1 MKKINAIAWLITML
15 MTLVASPAFA
25 TDWGSENVTMQVGE
39 TKTLYLPTS
48 VTSKTLKAVN
58 FYSASWND
66 VEVLSHTNYSV
77 KVKALKAT
85 STPVIVRCDY
95 YYYINNGGYTYQ
107 NGGAYDFK
115 VTVEGETTVKPTKI
129 TIPSVVSVEVGDSK
143 DIEATVTPANA
154 EYTLTWSISDNSI
167 ATVYQNGMITGKSV
181 GYADLKVKADN
192 GVYAMC
198 RVSVYKP
205 TPSSISM
212 RSSLAMNVGDTY
224 TLSPTVYPSNSQYT
238 LTWTSSNTNVATVS
252 SSGKVTAKS
261 AGTADI
267 TVKTDNGKTATCN
280 VTVSAK
286 SVTSVSIPS
295 TLSLEVGEAYTLTP
309 TITPSDAAT
318 SCIWSSDNGNVASVS
333 QSGVVFAKNV
343 GTANVTVKTNNG
355 KTATC
360 NVTVS
365 AKSVTSVSIPSTL
378 SLEAGETYTLTPTIT
393 PSDAATSYTWSSDN
407 SNVATVSQS
416 GVVSAKNAGTANV
429 TVKTDNGKTATCKVT
444 VSAKSVTS
452 VSIPSTLSL
461 EAGETYTLTPTITPS
476 DAATSYTWSSDNNS
490 VAGVSQ
496 TGVVTAKEAGIANI
510 SVKTDNGKTAT
521 CKVTVRTPAV
531 VEYEVNFS
539 IYGYEYGQ
547 VLYNGTKLAGN
558 VLSNY
563 GSIKVSDGSDI
574 SLTILPNEGY
584 KIGWLW
590 IDWEDVNDQLV
601 NNVLTIRNI
610 RANTDLVVS
619 FEEDDEPVVIVPV
632 YLNCNVGD
640 GGYITHGNTTIMGE
654 NKIGVSEGDDITIK
668 IVANEGFHIE
678 TVKLDGTD
686 VKSQLVGN
694 ELTIRNLTADKN
706 LLVTFEADKQDPD
719 VPVVTTENTMTL
731 SNVTA
736 NTGTTVALPIG
747 LNNVDEITAL
757 QMDLYLPTGIT
768 LVTDEDGDV
777 KVETTDRVSNKH
789 TVDCSKMADGSYRI
803 ICYSTKN
810 NTFAGNSGELFSLSL
825 IVSSELA
832 DGDYEIT
839 ATNIELSDK
848 TGTAYSGQDVKGV
861 VNVKSYMPG
870 DVDGNGQHSINDVVC
885 IINYVLNR
893 PNTTFIEAA
902 ADLDGNGEISVN
914 DAVLLISKYILG
926 TSSNARR
933 ATRSA
938 VVNNEQNYM
947 CIDDVTMQP
956 GEVKTIEVMMVNG
969 RDDIRGMQCDI
980 TLPEGISFLYNEDNE
995 DYVTASSRIPKKL
1008 ALSSEMQNENTL
1020 RVAGVCTGSSSI
1032 YGNTGSVFTFK
1043 VKADENIMAGMYEI
1057 QLSNV
1062 ELSYGETI
1070 GVADRSSV
1078 LEILND
1084 ANGIATLFSNGVSNM
1099 DVYDLNGRRVEDPKT
1114 KKGIFII
1121 NGKKVLVK

>member
-1 MKKINAIAWLITML
+1 M
-15 MTLVASPAFA
+15 AS
-25 TDWGSENVTMQVGE
+25 
-39 TKTLYLPTS
+39 
-48 VTSKTLKAVN
+48 
-58 FYSASWND
+58 
-66 VEVLSHTNYSV
+66 
-77 KVKALKAT
+77 
-85 STPVIVRCDY
+85 
-95 YYYINNGGYTYQ
+95 
-107 NGGAYDFK
+107 
-115 VTVEGETTVKPTKI
+115 
-129 TIPSVVSVEVGDSK
+129 
-143 DIEATVTPANA
+143 
-154 EYTLTWSISDNSI
+154 
-167 ATVYQNGMITGKSV
+167 
-181 GYADLKVKADN
+181 
-192 GVYAMC
+192 
-198 RVSVYKP
+198 
-205 TPSSISM
+205 
-212 RSSLAMNVGDTY
+212 
-224 TLSPTVYPSNSQYT
+224 
-238 LTWTSSNTNVATVS
+238 
-252 SSGKVTAKS
+252 
-261 AGTADI
+261 
-267 TVKTDNGKTATCN
+267 
-280 VTVSAK
+280 
-286 SVTSVSIPS
+286 
-295 TLSLEVGEAYTLTP
+295 
-309 TITPSDAAT
+309 
-318 SCIWSSDNGNVASVS
+318 
-333 QSGVVFAKNV
+333 
-343 GTANVTVKTNNG
+343 
-355 KTATC
+355 
-360 NVTVS
+360 
-365 AKSVTSVSIPSTL
+365 
-378 SLEAGETYTLTPTIT
+378 
-393 PSDAATSYTWSSDN
+393 
-407 SNVATVSQS
+407 VSQS

-640 GGYITHGNTTIMGE
+640 DGYITHGNTTIMGE

-668 IVANEGFHIE
+668 IVANEGYHIG

-706 LLVTFEADKQDPD
+706 LLVTFEADKQDSD

-736 NTGTTVALPIG
+736 NTRTTVAFPIG

-757 QMDLYLPTGIT
+757 QMDLYLPSGIT
-768 LVTDEDGDV
+768 LATDEDGDV
-777 KVETTDRVSNKH
+777 KIETTDRVSNKH

-810 NTFAGNSGELFSLSL
+810 NTFTGNGGELFSLLL
-825 IVSSELA
+825 IVSSELV

-848 TGTAYSGQDVKGV
+848 TGTAYSGQDVKSV
-861 VNVKSYMPG
+861 VTVKSYMLG

-902 ADLDGNGEISVN
+902 ADMDGNGEISVN

-926 TSSNARR
+926 TSSNVRK

-956 GEVKTIEVMMVNG
+956 GEVKTIEVMMLNE

-980 TLPEGISFLYNEDNE
+980 TLPEGISFLYDEDNE

-1043 VKADENIMAGMYEI
+1043 VKADKNIMAGMYEI

-1062 ELSYGETI
+1062 ELSYGEAI
-1070 GVADRSSV
+1070 GVADRSSA
-1078 LEILND
+1078 LEILNETD
-1084 ANGIATLFSNGVSNM
+1084 GISTLFLNGESKT
-1099 DVYDLNGRRVEDPKT
+1099 DVYDLSGRHVDGTKT
-1114 KKGIFII
+1114 KKGVFII
-1121 NGKKVLVK
+1121 NGKKVLINK